1 MHLGR
6 LKSVDTNL
14 KKRAFRARKDNH
26 IKELEDRLASLQA
39 QADSAKHFQQ
49 ENRDLRSYVSTLQGR
64 LSEASIH
71 CPAPPPSLSQSLPA
85 PHRPSISG
93 RARSIGTRLEQEL
106 SRELQGRPSSVH
118 SMAHPSERI
127 QQSPSLQP
135 ARPVSSAT
143 MMPQDI
149 PMSAADLELLRH
161 SLTPAPLAGGDIY
174 RGPNSGPPDDASV
187 PSRAYAGWIV

>member
-1 MHLGR
+1 MHEWL
-6 LKSVDTNL
+6 NAYFWQ
-14 KKRAFRARKDNH
+14 RAFRARKDNH

-49 ENRDLRSYVSTLQGR
+49 ENRDLRSYVSTLQAR
-64 LSEASIH
+64 LFEASIH
-71 CPAPPPSLSQSLPA
+71 CPAPPPSLSGSLPA

-93 RARSIGTRLEQEL
+93 RAPSVGARLQQEL

-118 SMAHPSERI
+118 SMAHPSDRIQDRI

-174 RGPNSGPPDDASV
+174 RGPNSGPPDEASV
-187 PSRAYAGWIV
+187 STRAYAGWIV